1 MNNNVL
7 KQTLREQSEPLAV
20 AVQRKL
26 EYLQSDDVFSLDNVY
41 QQPEMSVEE
50 AFQAFASAQPQQP
63 ENPPQ
68 MLNTVVPQQQTTP
81 SPLGQASEETMNAH
95 KQNIAARIAALRGI
109 SLPGDYAM
117 KKS

>member
-1 MNNNVL
+1 MDNNVL
-7 KQTLREQSEPLAV
+7 KQTLRDQFEPLAA

-26 EYLQSDDVFSLDNVY
+26 EYLKSDDVFSLDNVY

-63 ENPPQ
+63 EERPQ
-68 MLNTVVPQQQTTP
+68 KLNTAVPQQTAS
-81 SPLGQASEETMNAH
+81 SPLGQASEEAMNAH

-109 SLPGDYAM
+109 SLPGDYAI
-117 KKS
+117 KK